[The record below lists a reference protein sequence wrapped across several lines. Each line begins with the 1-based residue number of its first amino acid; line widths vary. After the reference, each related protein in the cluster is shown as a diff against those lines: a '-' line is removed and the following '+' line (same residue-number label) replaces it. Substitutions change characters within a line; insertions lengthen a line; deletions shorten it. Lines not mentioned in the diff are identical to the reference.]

1 MKKILC
7 LLFCLIFAFTA
18 TGCNLFKSDQEI
30 FDELTEKFEQ
40 DAKVATTRE
49 ECIKIGEEY
58 KTAVPQ
64 AFKEKANKKVENILF
79 WNFNEGKSKLGHYS
93 E

>member
-18 TGCNLFKSDQEI
+18 AGCDLFKSDQET
-30 FDELTEKFEQ
+30 FDELTAKFEQ
-40 DAKVATTRE
+40 NAKVATTRE

-64 AFKEKANKKVENILF
+64 AFKEKANKRVENILF
-79 WNFNEGKSKLGHYS
+79 WNFNEGKSKIANYP